1 MAIRQMV
8 FSARLVDG
16 MGQSRSCHAYY
27 AHDDSETVAT
37 LVGSLESYAAD
48 LEAMTDATITRLS
61 LSLDDVSFSGTVKT
75 GGAPIEQTGVL
86 NFTATGSAKRWGW
99 AIPAFSNAKL
109 TGDRINLTDADT
121 EVVIAELTSGF
132 FTNEVYQPL
141 TSLADAFLSIRK
153 DRKQL
158 RRSSFEVA

>member
-1 MAIRQMV
+1 MALRQMV

-27 AHDDSETVAT
+27 QRDDAITVAT
-37 LVGSLESYAAD
+37 LVGALESYAAD

-61 LSLDDVSFSGTVKT
+61 LSIDDVTFSATVKT

-99 AIPAFSNAKL
+99 AIPAFTNSKL
-109 TGDRINLTDADT
+109 TGDRINLADADT
-121 EVVIAELTSGF
+121 EVVIAEFTAGG
-132 FTNEVYQPL
+132 FTNDHYQPL
-141 TSLADAFLSIRK
+141 TALADAFVSFRR

-158 RRSSFEVA
+158 QRSSFETA